1 MIKEVSLVAQCT
13 NHSSF
18 NALQKF
24 QSVPTGILTLDK
36 IVPNF
41 QICKM
46 CFSSQAV
53 MPFFS

>member
-1 MIKEVSLVAQCT
+1 MIKEVSLVAQGT